1 MKKRPAV
8 RNGIKLRGSNDNA
21 PDASQSIQ
29 VSCLL
34 PESMGILSG
43 EAELI
48 ARYLGDILPKIANN
62 NQLKD

>member
-1 MKKRPAV
+1 MKKRPVV
-8 RNGIKLRGSNDNA
+8 RNDIKLRGSNDNA
-21 PDASQSIQ
+21 PDANKDIQ

>member
-1 MKKRPAV
+1 MKKRPVV

-21 PDASQSIQ
+21 PDASQDIQ

-48 ARYLGDILPKIANN
+48 ARYLGEILPKIAND
-62 NQLKD
+62 NQLED

>member
-8 RNGIKLRGSNDNA
+8 RNGIKLRVSNDNA
-21 PDASQSIQ
+21 PDASRDIQ

-48 ARYLGDILPKIANN
+48 ARYLGDILPKTAND